1 MEDWGRRCENLG
13 GRQTAVQ
20 RRESRPSKPLPHHQ
34 RIANTART
42 FSWYIQTSAAAV
54 THFYKI
60 ARNVQPE
67 CSIIGFYHTYL
78 LYIQKLYPV
87 HESNFCAI
95 KAWYKRI
102 HQKDMKIELYVFAYF
117 SMVIAITHYQAKQF
131 LLSCHSVQ
139 RINNKEK
146 GFGIWSYVLLPH
158 PDVCFSPSNSQRE
171 M

>member
-60 ARNVQPE
+60 TRNVQPE

-87 HESNFCAI
+87 HVSNFCAI
-95 KAWYKRI
+95 KAWYKYTPNRYENWI
-102 HQKDMKIELYVFAYF
+102 VCICLF
-117 SMVIAITHYQAKQF
+117 F
-131 LLSCHSVQ
+131 LWSSTSLSLT
-139 RINNKEK
+139 IKLNNFFYLVTVCKE
-146 GFGIWSYVLLPH
+146 
-158 PDVCFSPSNSQRE
+158 
-171 M
+171 